1 MDLSEEGES
10 QLNAKAFSAMT
21 NLKMLKINNVYLSG
35 DLEYLSDQLRFLN
48 WHGYPLK
55 CLPPNFNPESI
66 LELELPNSCIEHLWE
81 GSKRFDKL
89 KAINLS
95 DSQFISTTP
104 DFSGVPNLER
114 LNFRGCAR
122 LNKLHQSLGTLKHLI
137 LLDLKNCKC
146 LRGIPFNISLESLV
160 ILTLSGCSR
169 LKKFSKDCW

>member
-81 GSKRFDKL
+81 GSKVNYKFSFIDVRL
-89 KAINLS
+89 ITPTTLS
-95 DSQFISTTP
+95 SVLYVFK
-104 DFSGVPNLER
+104 FS
-114 LNFRGCAR
+114 NFVVLRV
-122 LNKLHQSLGTLKHLI
+122 SKHL
-137 LLDLKNCKC
+137 NC
-146 LRGIPFNISLESLV
+146 LIWSA
-160 ILTLSGCSR
+160 
-169 LKKFSKDCW
+169 